1 MLTYADA
8 CCRMQESTK
17 TLIRR
22 TKTVLRG
29 IAATAI
35 AATAANSPASP
46 LRRIYATAAAAIQLE
61 PPREEPVREEP
72 FRQEAAAKSY
82 LFVPDDIR
90 KA

>member
-1 MLTYADA
+1 M
-8 CCRMQESTK
+8 
-17 TLIRR
+17 IRR

-29 IAATAI
+29 IAATGI
-35 AATAANSPASP
+35 AATGRAATGANSPASP
-46 LRRIYATAAAAIQLE
+46 LRRIYATAAAAIQLA